1 MFRIKAPGHKFSFF
15 NFVPSQKM
23 DAYWPCTW
31 ILSIKFH
38 HYFTACIAYWEA
50 FIDFYYKIQSLITI
64 LFVCLRY
71 CREGFTVWKIWDD
84 MKHSAGLTQDLFLFC
99 LLMLSVQS
107 VRRRDTLTWLESKRS
122 LKFSFQCICSICNF
136 NSFDLI
142 HWYIYRRTGFRYKR
156 LGENAYKQSQ
166 MEETSH

>member
-1 MFRIKAPGHKFSFF
+1 MHSDTDFTIFHVTTCNLQDSPLTNKGEGKEFVISVLCLIKWYLMFRIKAPGHKFSSF

-38 HYFTACIAYWEA
+38 HYFTACIAYREV

-107 VRRRDTLTWLESKRS
+107 VRRRHTLTWLE
-122 LKFSFQCICSICNF
+122 
-136 NSFDLI
+136 
-142 HWYIYRRTGFRYKR
+142 
-156 LGENAYKQSQ
+156 
-166 MEETSH
+166 